1 MMLLLFVIA
10 IACLDM
16 TIFAT
21 GGTDIPMVICV
32 TLLPVLGFAEGLVL
46 GGRK

>member
-1 MMLLLFVIA
+1 MMLLLCVLA

-16 TIFAT
+16 TIFAM

-32 TLLPVLGFAEGLVL
+32 TLLPILGFAEGLTL